1 MFYSP
6 VTEVATRT
14 GLMFPDAS
22 FVFASTE
29 LTTKIRAVLCCAV
42 MSSQRGL
49 VFGIT
54 GRCKYDVRADKLFV
68 CQRSDV

>member
-14 GLMFPDAS
+14 GLVFPDAS

-29 LTTKIRAVLCCAV
+29 LTTKIRAVLCC
-42 MSSQRGL
+42 
-49 VFGIT
+49 
-54 GRCKYDVRADKLFV
+54 DVQLERPHFRDEGWM
-68 CQRSDV
+68 